1 MSPTSQA
8 RLALELVETAHIYF
22 EKLFSVSF
30 LSLLLLFVN
39 FSFDHRVIQIKW
51 DTNFIAIP
59 NNYLDFSLKSDIY
72 SDYPLYF
79 GSPCNLFT
87 FFETHTENSMELFCE
102 MRITFFQ
109 KNVLCDKR
117 IT

>member
-39 FSFDHRVIQIKW
+39 FSFDYRVIQIKW
-51 DTNFIAIP
+51 DTNYIAIP
-59 NNYLDFSLKSDIY
+59 NNYLDFSLK
-72 SDYPLYF
+72 
-79 GSPCNLFT
+79 
-87 FFETHTENSMELFCE
+87 
-102 MRITFFQ
+102 
-109 KNVLCDKR
+109 K
-117 IT
+117 